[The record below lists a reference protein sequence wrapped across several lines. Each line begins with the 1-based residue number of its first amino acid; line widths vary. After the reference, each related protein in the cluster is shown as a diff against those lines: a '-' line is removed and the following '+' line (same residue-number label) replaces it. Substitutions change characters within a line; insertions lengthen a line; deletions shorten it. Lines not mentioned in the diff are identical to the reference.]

1 MKPRLILLGIL
12 TCTRLWSA
20 ESTPRDFHVRALYHV
35 GYWVRD
41 IAKARAFYHDY
52 LGFAEP
58 YSLNY
63 ATGKLQMVVM
73 KVNERQV
80 IYLFTDAT
88 RILPNGDNLD
98 HFGLEVDDLQAFR
111 KYVLAHGAKV
121 GEVNRGRIGDF
132 LLGIRD
138 PDGRT
143 FEATQFAPEGQLLKH
158 QGEAL
163 PATRVSNHL
172 RSATIMVSDLA
183 ASLRFYQDVLCCEPI
198 GQPGKDGAV
207 RVRVADGTDFLV
219 LKPMPSD
226 PAARAATHAAP
237 EYTLIVPNLAETGKA
252 LADRAATTGF
262 APPSTSTLSAF
273 GEREISCIDPDGTR
287 VVLVEQGSAR

>member
-1 MKPRLILLGIL
+1 MKRLLLLVTLFIAV
-12 TCTRLWSA
+12 CSFA
-20 ESTPRDFHVRALYHV
+20 APAPRDFHIPALYHV

-41 IAKARAFYHDY
+41 ISKARAFYHDY
-52 LGFAEP
+52 LGFEEP
-58 YSLNY
+58 YALNY

-88 RILPNGDNLD
+88 RIQPNGDNLD

-132 LLGIRD
+132 LLGIHD

-163 PATRVSNHL
+163 PAARVSNHL
-172 RSATIMVSDLA
+172 RSATIMVSDLP
-183 ASLRFYQDVLCCEPI
+183 ASLHFYQDVLCCEPL
-198 GQPGKDGAV
+198 GRPGTDGSV

-219 LKPMPSD
+219 LKPMAAD
-226 PAARAATHAAP
+226 PTARAATHAAP
-237 EYTLIVPNLAETGKA
+237 EYALLVPNLAETAKT
-252 LADRAATTGF
+252 LTERAKTTGF
-262 APPSTSTLSAF
+262 APPSAPTTSAF

-287 VVLVEQGSAR
+287 VVFVEQPAAR